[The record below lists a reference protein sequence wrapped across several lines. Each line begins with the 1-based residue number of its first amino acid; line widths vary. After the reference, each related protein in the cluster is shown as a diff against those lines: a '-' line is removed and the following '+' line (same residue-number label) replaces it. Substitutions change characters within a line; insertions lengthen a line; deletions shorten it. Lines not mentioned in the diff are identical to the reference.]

1 MADAMSI
8 NVSTQELRDTAA
20 KIRNRKETLK
30 AKLEDIKQKM
40 NNLKQTWT
48 SEASEEIVSKMNGM
62 QSRFDQYDAVIESY
76 AKFLVSAAEQYE
88 TTETTAKT
96 NASQFQ

>member
-20 KIRNRKETLK
+20 KIRNRKETLQ
-30 AKLEDIKQKM
+30 AKLADIKLKM

-48 SEASEEIVSKMNGM
+48 SEAAEEIVRKMNGM
-62 QSRFDQYDAVIESY
+62 QGQFEKYDEVVESY

-96 NASQFQ
+96 NASAFQ

>member
-8 NVSTQELRDTAA
+8 NVSTQELRDTAT
-20 KIRNRKETLK
+20 KIRNRKTTLQ
-30 AKLEDIKQKM
+30 AKLADIKQKM
-40 NNLKQTWT
+40 NNLKQNWS
-48 SEASEEIVSKMNGM
+48 SEAAEEIVMKMNGM
-62 QSRFDQYDAVIESY
+62 QGQFDKYDEVVESY

-96 NASQFQ
+96 NASAFQ